1 MHWDFMMAEM
11 KWLATD
17 FLEERKRFSKRRKEV
32 NKAVMSISKMKE
44 QAMEKKRLV
53 WSAFLE

>member
-1 MHWDFMMAEM
+1 MVAEM

>member
-1 MHWDFMMAEM
+1 MMAEM

-32 NKAVMSISKMKE
+32 NKAVMSFSKMKE
-44 QAMEKKRLV
+44 KAMEKKRLG
-53 WSAFLE
+53 WIAFLE

>member
-1 MHWDFMMAEM
+1 MMAEM

-17 FLEERKRFSKRRKEV
+17 FLEERKQRRKEV